1 MMLFAGRRGD
11 AHARRHRLR
20 AGVAEASVQAE
31 CESQPAGEGRERG
44 ARPNGREGEGDMR
57 RAVIG
62 VIAVMSLALVS
73 GTVFAKDKRDGR
85 ITLTTDSVGVIVGY
99 SWGKGVLTYKGKQ
112 YPFTI
117 DGVSVGSLGAAKA
130 SASGNVYHLSKLEDF
145 SGTYTATSPGATVG
159 GGGSA
164 TIMKNQ
170 QGVVINMVATSQ
182 GLKLKLAVD
191 GIKIA
196 LKQ

>member
-1 MMLFAGRRGD
+1 
-11 AHARRHRLR
+11 
-20 AGVAEASVQAE
+20 
-31 CESQPAGEGRERG
+31 
-44 ARPNGREGEGDMR
+44 MR

-73 GTVFAKDKRDGR
+73 GTVSAKEKRDGKV
-85 ITLTTDSVGVIVGY
+85 TLTTDSVGVIVGY

-130 SASGNVYHLSKLEDF
+130 SASGDVYHLSKLEDF
-145 SGTYTATSPGATVG
+145 NGTYTATTAGATVG

-164 TIMKNQ
+164 TIMQNQ
-170 QGVVINMVATSQ
+170 NGVRIRMVATSR

-191 GIKIA
+191 GVKIA